1 MIDIRDEYKKA
12 ILKKNEDRKRVLGN
26 LIAQMKNKEIELR
39 AKNKELSDD
48 DVIALIQKTIKQ
60 DQEANQLFAQGG
72 RDDLIKQNDVE
83 IAILQAFLPKQL
95 SESELDEAIKGII
108 AITGAQS
115 IKDMGKVIGQ
125 MKTKYSG
132 QVDMG
137 VVSTK
142 VKALLGG

>member
-95 SESELDEAIKGII
+95 SESELDEAIKAII
-108 AITGAQS
+108 AITNAQS

-125 MKTKYSG
+125 MKAKYSG

>member
-1 MIDIRDEYKKA
+1 MLNIRDEYKRAMLDKS
-12 ILKKNEDRKRVLGN
+12 EDRKRVLGN

-39 AKNKELSDD
+39 VKNKELSDD

-72 RDDLIKQNDVE
+72 REDLIKQNDVE

-95 SESELDEAIKGII
+95 SDSEIDEAIKGIVV
-108 AITGAQS
+108 ITGAQS

-125 MKTKYSG
+125 MKAKYSG

>member
-95 SESELDEAIKGII
+95 SESELDEAIKAII
-108 AITGAQS
+108 AITNAQS

-125 MKTKYSG
+125 MKAKYSG

-137 VVSTK
+137 IVSTK

>member
-1 MIDIRDEYKKA
+1 MLNIRDEYKRAMLDKS
-12 ILKKNEDRKRVLGN
+12 EDRKRVLGN

-72 RDDLIKQNDVE
+72 REDLIKQNDVE

-95 SESELDEAIKGII
+95 SDSEIDEAIKGIVV
-108 AITGAQS
+108 ITGAQS

-125 MKTKYSG
+125 MKAKYSG

>member
-1 MIDIRDEYKKA
+1 MLNIRDEYKRAMLDKS
-12 ILKKNEDRKRVLGN
+12 EDRKRVLGN

-39 AKNKELSDD
+39 AKNKELTEED
-48 DVIALIQKTIKQ
+48 IIGLIQKTIKQ
-60 DQEANQLFAQGG
+60 NTEANQLFAQGG
-72 RDDLIKQNDVE
+72 RNDLIKQNDVE

-137 VVSTK
+137 VASTK

>member
-1 MIDIRDEYKKA
+1 MLNIRDEYKRAMLDKS
-12 ILKKNEDRKRVLGN
+12 EDRKRVLGN

-39 AKNKELSDD
+39 AKNKELTEED
-48 DVIALIQKTIKQ
+48 IIGLIQKTIKQ
-60 DQEANQLFAQGG
+60 NTEANQLFAQGG
-72 RDDLIKQNDVE
+72 REDLIKQNDVE

-95 SESELDEAIKGII
+95 SDSEIDEAIKGII

-137 VVSTK
+137 IVSAK

>member
-1 MIDIRDEYKKA
+1 MLNIRDEYKRA
-12 ILKKNEDRKRVLGN
+12 MLDKNEDRKRVLGN

-39 AKNKELSDD
+39 AKSKELTEED
-48 DVIALIQKTIKQ
+48 IIGLIQKTIKQ
-60 DQEANQLFAQGG
+60 NTEANQLFAQGG
-72 RDDLIKQNDVE
+72 REDLIKQNEVE
-83 IAILQAFLPKQL
+83 IAILQTFLPKQL
-95 SESELDEAIKGII
+95 SDSEIDEAIKGII
-108 AITGAQS
+108 TITGAQS

>member
-1 MIDIRDEYKKA
+1 MLNIRDEYKRAMLDKS
-12 ILKKNEDRKRVLGN
+12 EDRKRVLGN

-39 AKNKELSDD
+39 ANSKELTEED
-48 DVIALIQKTIKQ
+48 IIGLIQKTIKQ
-60 DQEANQLFAQGG
+60 NTEANQLFAQGG
-72 RDDLIKQNDVE
+72 REDLIKQNEVE
-83 IAILQAFLPKQL
+83 IAILQTFLPKQL
-95 SESELDEAIKGII
+95 SDSEIDEAIKGII